1 MLDDRAKRGFLAT
14 PLTLLTAAALT
25 SCASSRGMK
34 VESGPSYEATRVPA
48 GTEFVAQLEDRLSV
62 RDSHEGEEFHAT
74 VDEPIVHDGETVVPA
89 GALIHGRVSAVH
101 QSTGGDDP
109 NVLKLNFYRIDI
121 RGQSYPLT
129 ADLTEAHPKTDTGE
143 DLAKVAAG
151 TAAGAVIGGIIGGDV
166 KSAAI
171 GAAVGAAAGTAVALG
186 TRDEE
191 AVLERDSKIKLELT
205 EPIELR

>member
-1 MLDDRAKRGFLAT
+1 MLDRRARRGFLAT
-14 PLTLLTAAALT
+14 SLSALAAVALT
-25 SCASSRGMK
+25 GCASSRGMK

-101 QSTGGDDP
+101 RSTGGDDP

-121 RGQSYPLT
+121 RGQSYPLA

-143 DLAKVAAG
+143 DLAKVAVG
-151 TAAGAVIGGIIGGDV
+151 TAAGAVIGGIIGKDV

-186 TRDEE
+186 TQDKE
-191 AVLERDSKIKLELT
+191 AVLERGSNIKLALT
-205 EPIELR
+205 DPIELR